1 MAVFAKLT
9 RWFNQDTY
17 IIFWGDVLEIGIC
30 HLRWLVARGGVWP
43 HLLEAKTSRY
53 WTWKWHRSCR
63 LERLGGWSWLKTD
76 FSSWK
81 MDLFEAEKRSYWRVP
96 PTHFPLFP
104 MIVGGFVYWLANLG
118 TPQKLWGFGLAFLG
132 HHASG
137 PWCFFTYLDEKIRCK
152 ELKCP

>member
-1 MAVFAKLT
+1 MAVFARFT

-17 IIFWGDVLEIGIC
+17 IIFLGDVLEIGIC

-43 HLLEAKTSRY
+43 HLLEAETSRY

-63 LERLGGWSWLKTD
+63 LERLGGWSWLFEQIFPHEKMGYIW
-76 FSSWK
+76 SWK
-81 MDLFEAEKRSYWRVP
+81 TLLLEIHP

-104 MIVGGFVYWLANLG
+104 MIVGRFCVLIGKLGNSKNLS
-118 TPQKLWGFGLAFLG
+118 GFGLAFLG

-137 PWCFFTYLDEKIRCK
+137 PWFVSVNF
-152 ELKCP
+152 